1 MSTSK
6 AQKENLRLDE
16 KNHVE
21 EPLLNQLEKLGWTV
35 IRLEMHQ
42 QKPSQSYRNNFG
54 EVILLPQLQQ
64 ALKKINPFLRDE
76 QINEVVQKITTFP
89 KSTLIENNQY
99 ILNLLLENTSV
110 SINHNT
116 QEQSPTVRYI
126 DFNPETFLQN
136 NSFIAISQFK
146 VRIPGTENHIIP
158 DITLFINGLP
168 VVVIEC
174 KSPKVKDAIPEAIDQ
189 LMRYSQQRGET
200 SEGNQQLFY
209 YNQFIITTCRQEAKF
224 GTITTHIEKRF
235 YRWIDPHP
243 FKLSDIQLKEGTS
256 PNDQLRLVA
265 GMCYPENILNIIQ
278 IFTIFSTNDKG
289 ETIKIVARY
298 QQYRAVKLAVERLIT
313 GKNRKQRS
321 GIIWHTQGSGKSL
334 TMLFMVRE
342 MRKHTQ
348 LSNWKIVFITDRTQL
363 QNQLQ
368 STSQN
373 IGQNI
378 KLAEWIKPKP
388 DKPNQS
394 LHELLA
400 NDTPDIVMAMI
411 QKFQEN
417 EYEAIFPKLN
427 ESADILLMID
437 EAHRSQYTQLG
448 TNLDRALPH
457 ATRIAYTGTPIDKT
471 EETFG
476 DYIDK
481 YTMKESIAD
490 GTTLEIVYEGRTHNA
505 EISDKAGMD
514 AKFSDVFSE
523 YKLSERLQI
532 LGYGTR
538 DAYLE
543 AMPVIEAKARDMVD
557 HYIEYVFSGGFK
569 AQVVTTSREAAC
581 RYKQCLDV
589 AIQAKI
595 TELELNNPLN
605 INIDRLGELETAVVI
620 SGNNNDPPHIK
631 TYTNPNYHTTSIQ
644 RFKLSFNATET
655 AGNNAINGKVG
666 IIIVNNM
673 LLVGFD
679 APIEQVLYLDRV
691 ISGHNLLQAI
701 ARVNRVGEEHKDK
714 GFVVDYVGVGHHL
727 TKALENYQEKE
738 QQEII
743 NQIRD
748 EQQEINDLIL
758 AHREIWELLQQ
769 YNLTDFN
776 DADAFYDLFYD
787 EDIRFAYILAFKK
800 LTTALNIVMPR
811 KEALDYWQDYKNFLA
826 INNLAYKHFRDARF
840 SLKGIPEKLRNI
852 ADEFLKSH
860 SIDQKI
866 APISILDD
874 NFETLTNSHTRT
886 KTKAASVE
894 HAIRNY
900 INSNLNE
907 DPELFISFTEKLE
920 QILTEFQDNWE
931 RIYTEIEKLRQ
942 EIKSKEEENTYG
954 LDRKKQ
960 MPIFRIFKAQ
970 LFNNREL
977 NQEEITQNV
986 NLTLHTF
993 NVIKQEVQTAGFWDS
1008 IPAQNRLKEELQELL
1023 LLSADSNSY
1032 PKIFKERKEIIT
1044 RLLEWSRENHSKIIG
1059 E

>member
-1 MSTSK
+1 
-6 AQKENLRLDE
+6 
-16 KNHVE
+16 
-21 EPLLNQLEKLGWTV
+21 
-35 IRLEMHQ
+35 
-42 QKPSQSYRNNFG
+42 
-54 EVILLPQLQQ
+54 
-64 ALKKINPFLRDE
+64 
-76 QINEVVQKITTFP
+76 
-89 KSTLIENNQY
+89 
-99 ILNLLLENTSV
+99 
-110 SINHNT
+110 
-116 QEQSPTVRYI
+116 
-126 DFNPETFLQN
+126 
-136 NSFIAISQFK
+136 
-146 VRIPGTENHIIP
+146 
-158 DITLFINGLP
+158 
-168 VVVIEC
+168 
-174 KSPKVKDAIPEAIDQ
+174 
-189 LMRYSQQRGET
+189 
-200 SEGNQQLFY
+200 
-209 YNQFIITTCRQEAKF
+209 
-224 GTITTHIEKRF
+224 
-235 YRWIDPHP
+235 
-243 FKLSDIQLKEGTS
+243 
-256 PNDQLRLVA
+256 
-265 GMCYPENILNIIQ
+265 
-278 IFTIFSTNDKG
+278 
-289 ETIKIVARY
+289 
-298 QQYRAVKLAVERLIT
+298 
-313 GKNRKQRS
+313 
-321 GIIWHTQGSGKSL
+321 
-334 TMLFMVRE
+334 MVRE

>member
-1 MSTSK
+1 
-6 AQKENLRLDE
+6 
-16 KNHVE
+16 
-21 EPLLNQLEKLGWTV
+21 
-35 IRLEMHQ
+35 
-42 QKPSQSYRNNFG
+42 
-54 EVILLPQLQQ
+54 
-64 ALKKINPFLRDE
+64 
-76 QINEVVQKITTFP
+76 
-89 KSTLIENNQY
+89 
-99 ILNLLLENTSV
+99 
-110 SINHNT
+110 
-116 QEQSPTVRYI
+116 
-126 DFNPETFLQN
+126 
-136 NSFIAISQFK
+136 
-146 VRIPGTENHIIP
+146 
-158 DITLFINGLP
+158 
-168 VVVIEC
+168 
-174 KSPKVKDAIPEAIDQ
+174 
-189 LMRYSQQRGET
+189 
-200 SEGNQQLFY
+200 
-209 YNQFIITTCRQEAKF
+209 
-224 GTITTHIEKRF
+224 
-235 YRWIDPHP
+235 
-243 FKLSDIQLKEGTS
+243 
-256 PNDQLRLVA
+256 
-265 GMCYPENILNIIQ
+265 
-278 IFTIFSTNDKG
+278 
-289 ETIKIVARY
+289 
-298 QQYRAVKLAVERLIT
+298 
-313 GKNRKQRS
+313 
-321 GIIWHTQGSGKSL
+321 
-334 TMLFMVRE
+334 
-342 MRKHTQ
+342 
-348 LSNWKIVFITDRTQL
+348 
-363 QNQLQ
+363 
-368 STSQN
+368 
-373 IGQNI
+373 
-378 KLAEWIKPKP
+378 
-388 DKPNQS
+388 
-394 LHELLA
+394 
-400 NDTPDIVMAMI
+400 
-411 QKFQEN
+411 
-417 EYEAIFPKLN
+417 
-427 ESADILLMID
+427 
-437 EAHRSQYTQLG
+437 
-448 TNLDRALPH
+448 
-457 ATRIAYTGTPIDKT
+457 
-471 EETFG
+471 
-476 DYIDK
+476 
-481 YTMKESIAD
+481 
-490 GTTLEIVYEGRTHNA
+490 
-505 EISDKAGMD
+505 MD

-523 YKLSERLQI
+523 YTLSERLQI

-595 TELELNNPLN
+595 TELELKNPLN

>member
-64 ALKKINPFLRDE
+64 ALQKINPFLRDE

-116 QEQSPTVRYI
+116 GEQSPTVRYI

-298 QQYRAVKLAVERLIT
+298 QQYRAVKLGVERLLT

-363 QNQLQ
+363 QDQLQ

-378 KLAEWIKPKP
+378 KLAEWIKPKS

-400 NDTPDIVMAMI
+400 NDTPDIVMAMM

-471 EETFG
+471 EATFG

-514 AKFSDVFSE
+514 AKFSDVFGE

-543 AMPVIEAKARDMVD
+543 AMPVIEAKANDIIN

-569 AQVVTTSREAAC
+569 AQVVATSREAAC

-595 TELELNNPLN
+595 TELELKNPLN
-605 INIDRLGELETAVVI
+605 INIDRLRELETAVVI
-620 SGNNNDPPHIK
+620 SPRNDDLPHLK
-631 TYTNPNYHTTSIQ
+631 AYTNSNYHNTSIQ
-644 RFKLSFNATET
+644 RFKLSFDATET
-655 AGNNAINGKVG
+655 AGNTAINGKVG

-787 EDIRFAYILAFKK
+787 EDIRFDYILAFKK
-800 LTTALNIVMPR
+800 LSKALNIVMPR

-900 INSNLNE
+900 INSNINE
-907 DPELFISFTEKLE
+907 DPELFLSFTEKLE

-931 RIYTEIEKLRQ
+931 RIYAEIEKLRQ

-970 LFNNREL
+970 LFANHEL
-977 NQEEITQNV
+977 TQEEITQNV

-1008 IPAQNRLKEELQELL
+1008 IPAQNRLKEELQKLFT
-1023 LLSADSNSY
+1023 SAEFYNQNF
-1032 PKIFKERKEIIT
+1032 FKQRKEIIA

>member
-35 IRLEMHQ
+35 IRLEMHTQ
-42 QKPSQSYRNNFG
+42 TPSQSYRNNFG

-64 ALKKINPFLRDE
+64 ALQKINPFLRDE

-235 YRWIDPHP
+235 YRWIDPYP
-243 FKLSDIQLKEGTS
+243 FKLSDIQTNIGTS
-256 PNDQLRLVA
+256 PNDQQRLVA
-265 GMCYPENILNIIQ
+265 GMCYPENILSIIQ

-363 QNQLQ
+363 QDQLQ

-378 KLAEWIKPKP
+378 KLAEWIKPKS
-388 DKPNQS
+388 DNPNQS

-400 NDTPDIVMAMI
+400 NDTPDIVMAMM

-417 EYEAIFPKLN
+417 DLEAIFPKLN
-427 ESADILLMID
+427 ESPNILLMID

-471 EETFG
+471 EATFG

-543 AMPVIEAKARDMVD
+543 AMPVIEAKANDIIN

-569 AQVVTTSREAAC
+569 AQVVATSREAAC

-595 TELELNNPLN
+595 TELKLKNPLN
-605 INIDRLGELETAVVI
+605 INIDRLRELETAVVI
-620 SGNNNDPPHIK
+620 SGNNNDPPHLK
-631 TYTNPNYHTTSIQ
+631 AYTNSNYHNPSIQ
-644 RFKLSFNATET
+644 RFKLSFDATET
-655 AGNNAINGKVG
+655 AGNTAINGKVG

-758 AHREIWELLQQ
+758 AHREIWKLLQQ
-769 YNLTDFN
+769 YNLTDFT

-811 KEALDYWQDYKNFLA
+811 KEALDYWQDYKNFLT
-826 INNLAYKHFRDARF
+826 INNLAYKHFRDAHF

-894 HAIRNY
+894 HAIRSY

-907 DPELFISFTEKLE
+907 DPELFLSFAEKLE

-931 RIYTEIEKLRQ
+931 RIYAEIEKLRQ
-942 EIKSKEEENTYG
+942 EIKSKEKENTYG

-970 LFNNREL
+970 LFDNREL
-977 NQEEITQNV
+977 NQDEITQDV
-986 NLTLHTF
+986 TLTLHTF
-993 NVIKQEVQTAGFWDS
+993 NVIKQEVQTAGFWGS
-1008 IPAQNRLKEELQELL
+1008 IPAQNRLKEELQKLF
-1023 LLSADSNSY
+1023 LSAEFVSY
-1032 PKIFKERKEIIT
+1032 PNIFKERKEIIL